1 MRGLLKAVSLWL
13 FGFVALGLSA
23 CGSDSTSLFVV
34 SVQVTPATASVAPGE
49 STQLQAKAVYSDG
62 TETDVTAQAQWTT
75 SNPSAVAVNKGTV
88 IGVQQTAAPVT
99 ISATFDG
106 VLGTATIN
114 VVHVVRI
121 DVTPASA
128 SVAKGATLQLQAVA
142 TYSDDTTRNVT
153 TQATWSSTNPGVAT
167 VSDAGTGKGLVT
179 GVQQSATA
187 VSIRANFDQVQ
198 GAASITV
205 GPAEP
210 VSVEVSPAAPTVAKG
225 ATTQLQAMAVYTDA
239 STQDVTNA
247 AQWTSNAP
255 EVASVGNGAG
265 NKGQVTGLVQRAA
278 PVVVTAAFGGV
289 DGSASVTVGAPVAI
303 RLEVTPATLS
313 LPNGTTQPMVATAV
327 YSDNSTQ
334 NVTAQASWTSSAPGV
349 VAVGDSGAEKGRVTA
364 VAASATPATITA
376 ALEELEDTAEV
387 TVSDAVLEEIQV
399 TPADAQ
405 VPAGT
410 TRQFTATGVYSDSS
424 TQDLTGTVQWSSSD
438 EQVAT
443 INASGLLSAVAA
455 STEPVTLTA
464 TAGSISGTTDVTV
477 TSGVLQAIWI
487 SPDSASIPRYGFKAR
502 FRAIGTYSDGATA
515 DLTEQVVW
523 STTAAAGVATISNNA
538 GSRGVATSGNTTGS
552 GDVTAAFNNI
562 TSIPATL
569 TVTSA
574 ALQSI
579 ELQAD
584 ADAEPETTL
593 ALGLGTSRNI
603 RAIGVFST
611 GGGFL
616 GGGGTPTR
624 QDITDSVAWSSCVP
638 PNSTPCQ
645 PADNIATISNATAT
659 KGRLVTQSPGTATI
673 SASITVNDGT
683 TSTTRSSSLALTV
696 TSAVLQ
702 SLEISPAS
710 RALPNGFRA
719 PFTATGTFTDG
730 SVSDVTDGATWV
742 TSNSNVVTVSNVAG
756 ERGVAKGGAPGTAMV
771 TAKWPS
777 TAVEASVTV
786 TATADTLTG
795 ITLTPANQTIK
806 QGQSSAYTA
815 TGQFSGGGTLDITRF
830 NSVVWSVSDGS
841 VAGFGQGNAANVVVG
856 LSQGGPVTVSASK
869 TPPGSTT
876 AITGSTNLTVSG
888 YALRRVYVVPLG
900 TAGCSAAAT
909 AYEPMPRG
917 YQKQFV
923 ACAEFYNDMVEDVTG
938 SASWASQ
945 ASTIVTVGNGAG
957 NKGLATAVTAATI
970 GEQGVIR
977 AQYSVDGVTEAGS
990 YAVRIVP
997 VDSLEIEADPDPADG
1012 ALPAGSVLQFTA
1024 LATFEG
1030 NANVDVSEMATWAS
1044 SKTSVAT
1051 VSNVAGRR
1059 GEVTVQTKPANEPP
1073 PPETEIT
1080 ATFGGVTSDGV
1091 TVTRED

>member
-13 FGFVALGLSA
+13 FSFVALGLSA

-205 GPAEP
+205 GAAEP

-225 ATTQLQAMAVYTDA
+225 ATTQLQAVAVYTDA

-584 ADAEPETTL
+584 ADPEPETTL
-593 ALGLGTSRNI
+593 ALALGSARNL

-616 GGGGTPTR
+616 GGSSSSR
-624 QDITDSVAWSSCVP
+624 QDITDSVTWSSCVP
-638 PNSTPCQ
+638 DEDPCEL
-645 PADNIATISNATAT
+645 ADNVATVSNATAS
-659 KGRLVTQSPGTATI
+659 KGRLVTQSPGAAVI
-673 SASITVNDGT
+673 GASITVNDGT
-683 TSTTRSSSLALTV
+683 TSTTRSSSLRLTV
-696 TSAVLQ
+696 TDAVLQ
-702 SLEISPAS
+702 SLEVTPAS
-710 RALPNGFRA
+710 RTLPGGFRA
-719 PFTATGTFTDG
+719 PFTARGTFTDG
-730 SVSDVTDGATWV
+730 SVSDVTGGATWV
-742 TSNSNVVTVSNVAG
+742 TSNSNVVTISNVAG
-756 ERGVAKGGAPGTAMV
+756 EQGVAKGGAAGSATV

-777 TAVEASVTV
+777 TAVEASASVTV
-786 TATADTLTG
+786 TNDTLTG
-795 ITLTPANQTIK
+795 IAVTPANQTIK
-806 QGQSSAYTA
+806 QGQTSAYTA
-815 TGQFSGGGTLDITRF
+815 TGQFAGGGTLDITRF
-830 NSVVWSVSDGS
+830 NGVTWSVSDSS
-841 VAGFGQGNAANVVVG
+841 VAAFGLDGADPNVAIG
-856 LSQGGPVTVSASK
+856 RAQGGPITVTARK

-876 AITGSTNLTVSG
+876 AVTGTTNLTVAG
-888 YALRRVYVVPLG
+888 YALRRVFIVPKKD
-900 TAGCSAAAT
+900 AGCSATAA

-917 YQKQFV
+917 YTRDFL
-923 ACAEFYNDMVEDVTG
+923 ACAEFYNDTVEDVTA
-938 SASWASQ
+938 SATWSTQ
-945 ASTIVTVGNGAG
+945 ASALVTVGNGAA
-957 NKGLATAVTAATI
+957 NKGVATTATTATI
-970 GEQGVIR
+970 LEQGVIR
-977 AQYSVDGVTEAGS
+977 AQHTVDGITEAGS
-990 YAVRIVP
+990 YTVRIVP
-997 VDSLEIEADPDPADG
+997 VDDLVIEADPDPTAS
-1012 ALPAGSVLQFTA
+1012 LPAGSVVQFTA

-1030 NANVDVSEMATWAS
+1030 NSDVDVTEQATWVS
-1044 SKTSVAT
+1044 SKASVAT

-1059 GEVTVQTKPANEPP
+1059 GEATVQTKPANEPP
-1073 PPETEIT
+1073 PPQTQIT
-1080 ATFGGVTSDGV
+1080 ASFGGTSSNAV
-1091 TVTRED
+1091 MITRAD